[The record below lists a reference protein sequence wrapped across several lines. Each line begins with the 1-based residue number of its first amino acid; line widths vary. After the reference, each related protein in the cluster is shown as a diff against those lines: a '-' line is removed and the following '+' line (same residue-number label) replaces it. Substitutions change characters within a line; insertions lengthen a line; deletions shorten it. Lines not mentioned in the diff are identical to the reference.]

1 MDKVIRVI
9 QGANGVLTCGK
20 KYSPNLTILDQP
32 VGWRRKEEKEKRGR
46 KLRERSSTFSLSFP
60 AIEPAVPGGARR
72 IVLPRAKSF
81 K

>member
-20 KYSPNLTILDQP
+20 KYSPNLTILDQQ
-32 VGWRRKEEKEKRGR
+32 VGWRMREEKEKRGR
-46 KLRERSSTFSLSFP
+46 KLRERSSTFSLGFP
-60 AIEPAVPGGARR
+60 MRRLVVLDEARR
-72 IVLPRAKSF
+72 KVLPCAKGF

>member
-32 VGWRRKEEKEKRGR
+32 VGWRRKEEKEKREEES
-46 KLRERSSTFSLSFP
+46 RERGSTFSLDFQTIGPSVSDNVRKK
-60 AIEPAVPGGARR
+60 I
-72 IVLPRAKSF
+72 LPRYKSY

>member
-32 VGWRRKEEKEKRGR
+32 VGWRRRKEKEKMGR
-46 KLRERSSTFSLSFP
+46 KLRERSSTFSLGFP
-60 AIEPAVPGGARR
+60 AIGLAVPGEARR
-72 IVLPRAKSF
+72 KVLLRAKSF

>member
-20 KYSPNLTILDQP
+20 KYSLNLTILDQP
-32 VGWRRKEEKEKRGR
+32 VGWKGKKEKEKRVR
-46 KLRERSSTFSLSFP
+46 NLRERSSTFSIGFS
-60 AIEPAVPGGARR
+60 AIGLAVPGRARR
-72 IVLPRAKSF
+72 KVLPRAKGF